1 LIRFPWGDTQL
12 TVLSAG
18 TLWLDGG
25 AMFGIVPK
33 PLWQRLRQPD
43 EQNRICL
50 AMNLLLIED
59 GRERILVDTGAGTKW
74 DAKSLEIYRIDVRTP
89 EQILEPVGLRPEQ
102 IDRVVVSHLHFDH
115 AGGNTV
121 RDDDGRLRPSFPNA
135 RYVIQRVELE
145 TARQDNERVRASFFP
160 ENFEPL
166 VSSDQVELVQ
176 GDVRLTSQVSLRAAP
191 GHTPGMQIVL
201 VHAGKNTVAH
211 MADLLP
217 TDSHVRYP
225 YIMAYDLE
233 PMTTLATKK
242 RILPEAARD
251 DWRLILEHDAES
263 PIVRLVEDRGRLSAQ
278 RVELEH

>member
-1 LIRFPWGDTQL
+1 MIRFPWGDTQL

-74 DAKSLEIYRIDVRTP
+74 DAKSLEIYSMDVRTP
-89 EQILEPVGLRPEQ
+89 EQILEPVGLQPEQ

-176 GDVRLTSQVSLRAAP
+176 GDVRLTRQVSLRAAP